1 MKNCIFLER
10 MLKLEKIDFKIAA
23 FDKYDDTDGIIIFK
37 PHGSIS
43 FCSKDK
49 RISSQP
55 YNIEKDPIDSTLAEI
70 KVMENNLEIVEDMSN
85 INPIIPPASDGDRIQ
100 KGWSH
105 DIKNAIKESLKTIT
119 KIDNCII
126 YGVSYDNVD
135 RREIDDL
142 ITNIPWDIEIK
153 NINPS
158 PSSTFDMVLGSIF
171 KNYTHIIHITRIFIW
186 RCNMSQPKRYNRSNT
201 TTTVSVFYEQFQ
213 LKKYNFNPAYQR
225 ESGIW
230 KKKDKEFLLDTIFKN
245 FPMFCVSVF
254 LIPFS
259 REILR
264 TLLRLMIVPSSSC
277 LNIL

>member
-43 FCSKDK
+43 FCSKNK

-230 KKKDKEFLLDTIFKN
+230 KKKRQG
-245 FPMFCVSVF
+245 VF
-254 LIPFS
+254 A
-259 REILR
+259 
-264 TLLRLMIVPSSSC
+264 
-277 LNIL
+277 

>member
-43 FCSKDK
+43 FCSKNK

-153 NINPS
+153 NINPR

-171 KNYTHIIHITRIFIW
+171 KNYTHY
-186 RCNMSQPKRYNRSNT
+186 KD
-201 TTTVSVFYEQFQ
+201 FYME
-213 LKKYNFNPAYQR
+213 
-225 ESGIW
+225 
-230 KKKDKEFLLDTIFKN
+230 
-245 FPMFCVSVF
+245 V
-254 LIPFS
+254 
-259 REILR
+259 
-264 TLLRLMIVPSSSC
+264 
-277 LNIL
+277 

>member
-1 MKNCIFLER
+1 MILRLPHSINMMTQTVLSYLSRTVRLVFVQKN
-10 MLKLEKIDFKIAA
+10 
-23 FDKYDDTDGIIIFK
+23 
-37 PHGSIS
+37 
-43 FCSKDK
+43 K

-70 KVMENNLEIVEDMSN
+70 KGMENNLEIVEDMSN

-171 KNYTHIIHITRIFIW
+171 KNYTHY
-186 RCNMSQPKRYNRSNT
+186 KD
-201 TTTVSVFYEQFQ
+201 FYME
-213 LKKYNFNPAYQR
+213 
-225 ESGIW
+225 
-230 KKKDKEFLLDTIFKN
+230 
-245 FPMFCVSVF
+245 V
-254 LIPFS
+254 
-259 REILR
+259 
-264 TLLRLMIVPSSSC
+264 
-277 LNIL
+277 